1 MVRLLLK
8 TLFLEILLLLLHHSS
23 AVDDDDLSPFPKK
36 FLFGT
41 ASSSYQYEGG
51 YNINGKGQ
59 SNWDNFTH
67 GDTKIIVD
75 GSNGDIAVDHY
86 HRYQVG
92 YQRGFI

>member
-1 MVRLLLK
+1 MGLS
-8 TLFLEILLLLLHHSS
+8 ILLLLLHLSS
-23 AVDDDDLSPFPKK
+23 AVDDLSSFPKN

-51 YNINGKGQ
+51 YNIDGKGQ

-67 GDTKIIVD
+67 GDTSIIVD

-92 YQRGFI
+92 YY